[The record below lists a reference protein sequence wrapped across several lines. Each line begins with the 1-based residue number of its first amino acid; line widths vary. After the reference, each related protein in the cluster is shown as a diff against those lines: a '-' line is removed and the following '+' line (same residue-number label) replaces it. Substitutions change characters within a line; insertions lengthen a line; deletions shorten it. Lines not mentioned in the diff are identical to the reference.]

1 MDDKRII
8 ELFFARDERALRE
21 VTKKYGKL
29 CMHIAENFLS
39 SREDREECQ
48 SDVLLELWN
57 RIPPEEPNDLR
68 AYVAAIIRS
77 RAIDKLRRDSAGKR
91 GGNVLIVSDELI
103 SDLADGTSLAEEY
116 ESTRAGE
123 VINKFLDS
131 QQKCERAVFIMRYYL
146 MESIKDISARTGFSE
161 GKIKMMLMRMRRRLE
176 EDLRKEG
183 ILL

>member
-29 CMHIAENFLS
+29 IMHIAENFLS
-39 SREDREECQ
+39 MHEDCEECHN
-48 SDVLLELWN
+48 DVLLELWT
-57 RIPPEEPNDLR
+57 RIPPEEPEDLR

-77 RAIDKLRRDSAGKR
+77 RAIDKLRTNSAGKR
-91 GGNVLIVSDELI
+91 GGNVLIVNDEL
-103 SDLADGTSLAEEY
+103 LADLSDGATLAESY

-123 VINKFLDS
+123 VINKFLNS
-131 QQKCERAVFIMRYYL
+131 QEKSDRAVFVMRYYL
-146 MESIKDISARTGFSE
+146 MESIKNISARTGFSE
-161 GKIKMMLMRMRRRLE
+161 GKIKMMLMRMRRKLE
-176 EDLRKEG
+176 EELRKEG